1 MVMGAR
7 PYGGKQPRSARCAAA
22 VLACGPTK
30 KSGKVRRAAKH
41 ASPEKRLYGGKATT
55 SVGLASSL
63 DRNYKRYVVCER
75 RAQFLEDPGHHGVLR
90 EDIIAGEREELQKEL
105 DLVRKHSSISLK
117 RFRDIESVFKRGAF
131 ALVDAKEALGRAKR
145 DASMSLLSTS
155 TQKERA
161 AISLEGAA
169 EAE

>member
-7 PYGGKQPRSARCAAA
+7 PYGGKQPRSARGAAA
-22 VLACGPTK
+22 LLACGPTK

-41 ASPEKRLYGGKATT
+41 ASPVKRLYGGKATT

-63 DRNYKRYVVCER
+63 GRNYKRYVACER
-75 RAQFLEDPGHHGVLR
+75 RAQYLEDPEHQGVLR
-90 EDIIAGEREELQKEL
+90 EDIVGEREELQKEL

-117 RFRDIESVFKRGAF
+117 RFSEIESVFKRGAF
-131 ALVDAKEALGRAKR
+131 ALVDASDALGKSKR
-145 DASMSLLSTS
+145 DASISLLSTS

-161 AISLEGAA
+161 TISLV
-169 EAE
+169 EAVEVE